1 MNISEIPTDGL
12 FERILGARRMSRKDQ
27 ALFMS
32 ALLSKK
38 SLSDKE
44 QRQVNQVYEAL
55 RSGRIRV
62 VD

>member
-27 ALFMS
+27 ALFMN